1 MEYEI
6 VSMKKEHISGIE
18 ALEKECFANPW
29 NRRDIE
35 AQLKN
40 INAHFL
46 AAVSEKEVIG
56 YLGIY
61 EYFES
66 CEMANLAVSAPYRR
80 QGIARALVEKAIKNA
95 VFRGCDYITLEVRKS
110 NAPALNLYHS
120 MGFEQAG
127 LRKSFYTN
135 PEEDAIIMTKYFKEK
150 K

>member
-6 VSMKKEHISGIE
+6 VPMKKEHISGIE

-80 QGIARALVEKAIKNA
+80 QGIARALVKKAVENA

>member
-1 MEYEI
+1 
-6 VSMKKEHISGIE
+6 MKKEHISGIE

-80 QGIARALVEKAIKNA
+80 QGIARALVEKAIESA

-120 MGFEQAG
+120 MSFEQAG